1 MIAGAATSNRDAF
14 ELEEGNDERCADG
27 EPSLGS
33 ISAYEYSDQPKWLAG
48 IATIRLIRLLFTMI
62 ALEPA
67 QWIAELA
74 MWLGKSEP
82 RRFTLAGLARA
93 FLSAAAINTAASRDD
108 KDDQANVVPLQRYT
122 CDAASVHDVCTEQ
135 NRPVKPAF

>member
-48 IATIRLIRLLFTMI
+48 VATIRLIRLLFTMI

-74 MWLGKSEP
+74 MWLGNRSPPVHAGGPCSRFFECCGNKHRGN
-82 RRFTLAGLARA
+82 RR
-93 FLSAAAINTAASRDD
+93 
-108 KDDQANVVPLQRYT
+108 
-122 CDAASVHDVCTEQ
+122 
-135 NRPVKPAF
+135 